1 MLKYQWT
8 THTKMLTI
16 YLIEDCV
23 HVNEQT
29 LLSNFNSKSIL
40 IFSSTNKK
48 KSSLNSMLY
57 IPRHIFKI
65 RYKTSFP
72 SGYSMRLRAV
82 WNGMEGEC
90 CYFSV
95 FPIQKI
101 DDFWKIEQNHK
112 WKSIFWWDHKRNA
125 GFRWHHR
132 RKILDFRG
140 NLTWRRKTSFI
151 TTPILHLL
159 TSSNA

>member
-40 IFSSTNKK
+40 IFSSSNNK

-112 WKSIFWWDHKRNA
+112 WKSIFDEITKEMPVFDDITDEKYSTFEEISHEEE
-125 GFRWHHR
+125 R
-132 RKILDFRG
+132 R
-140 NLTWRRKTSFI
+140 
-151 TTPILHLL
+151 HLL
-159 TSSNA
+159 QPQYCTY